1 MSQNNDIDPVEYG
14 KLLSKVES
22 LEEKVESMEADLKQL
37 LALANKS
44 RGAFWVGLSVASFV
58 GALATIIFRRILG

>member
-1 MSQNNDIDPVEYG
+1 MSLNQIDPIEYG

-22 LEEKVESMEADLKQL
+22 LEEKVVSMEADLKQL

-58 GALATIIFRRILG
+58 GALATIIFRKILG

>member
-1 MSQNNDIDPVEYG
+1 MSQNEIDPVEYG

>member
-1 MSQNNDIDPVEYG
+1 MSQNEIDPVEYG

-44 RGAFWVGLSVASFV
+44 RGAFWVGLTVASFV

>member
-1 MSQNNDIDPVEYG
+1 MSPNDIDPVEYG

-44 RGAFWVGLSVASFV
+44 RGAFWVGLTVASFV

>member
-1 MSQNNDIDPVEYG
+1 MSQNDIDPVEYG

>member
-1 MSQNNDIDPVEYG
+1 MDNIEPVEYG
-14 KLLSKVES
+14 KLLEKVEG
-22 LEEKVESMEADLKQL
+22 LEEKVASMESDLKQL

-58 GALATIIFRRILG
+58 GALVTIIFRRFLG

>member
-1 MSQNNDIDPVEYG
+1 MSNIDPVEYG
-14 KLLSKVES
+14 KLL
-22 LEEKVESMEADLKQL
+22 EKVEALEERVGSMEADLKQL

-58 GALATIIFRRILG
+58 GALVTVVFRKFWG

>member
-1 MSQNNDIDPVEYG
+1 MSPKEIDPVEHG

-22 LEEKVESMEADLKQL
+22 LEEKVDSMEADLKQL

-44 RGAFWVGLSVASFV
+44 RGAFWVGLTVASFV

>member
-1 MSQNNDIDPVEYG
+1 MSLNQIDPIEYG

-22 LEEKVESMEADLKQL
+22 LEEKVVSMEADLKQL

>member
-1 MSQNNDIDPVEYG
+1 MSQHNEIDPVEYG

>member
-1 MSQNNDIDPVEYG
+1 MSPKEIDPVEYG

-22 LEEKVESMEADLKQL
+22 LEEKVDSMEADLKQL

-44 RGAFWVGLSVASFV
+44 RGAFWVGLTVASFV